1 MTNDDLFIG
10 LMDELIST
18 MSFRKHHWLF
28 GVVHWLAF
36 PITAAMVCG
45 WALAWI
51 FIRLMKVD
59 RK

>member
-10 LMDELIST
+10 LTDELIST
-18 MSFRKHHWLF
+18 MSFRRQWLF
-28 GVVHWLAF
+28 GVVLWLMF
-36 PITAAMVCG
+36 PITAAVVFG

-51 FIRLMKVD
+51 VIRLMKVD